1 MAHRA
6 MCRDY
11 VVVRP
16 RTGNVRS
23 NPTQKSASN
32 ARVTFRLDHVG
43 RSEAVVGAAR
53 LSVLMQQPASPNFP
67 VSHSPNIRINP
78 RLRTFPTDTFA
89 AGPPALM
96 TAADSKAHA
105 ANSEGI
111 EHYNQEHWDVALGH
125 FQKAVGA
132 DPNSAEAHYNLA
144 LALDKTDKHKE
155 AAMEFK
161 KAQDLGKD
169 NPDIQNSKILLGH
182 VKMLEGGK

>member
-1 MAHRA
+1 MNRLLRLILCASFITFLTMVGFGIGMA
-6 MCRDY
+6 
-11 VVVRP
+11 V
-16 RTGNVRS
+16 
-23 NPTQKSASN
+23 
-32 ARVTFRLDHVG
+32 
-43 RSEAVVGAAR
+43 
-53 LSVLMQQPASPNFP
+53 
-67 VSHSPNIRINP
+67 
-78 RLRTFPTDTFA
+78 A

-125 FQKAVGA
+125 FKKAVEA
-132 DPNSAEAHYNLA
+132 DPGAAEAHYNLA
-144 LALDKTDKHKE
+144 LALDKSDQHKT

-182 VKMLEGGK
+182 VKMLKGDM

>member
-1 MAHRA
+1 MKNF
-6 MCRDY
+6 Y
-11 VVVRP
+11 
-16 RTGNVRS
+16 
-23 NPTQKSASN
+23 
-32 ARVTFRLDHVG
+32 RLILCAAFVALIALVG
-43 RSEAVVGAAR
+43 FGIGTAVAG
-53 LSVLMQQPASPNFP
+53 
-67 VSHSPNIRINP
+67 
-78 RLRTFPTDTFA
+78 
-89 AGPPALM
+89 GPPALM

-125 FQKAVGA
+125 FQKAVEA
-132 DPNSAEAHYNLA
+132 DSNSAEAHYNLA

-182 VKMLEGGK
+182 VKMLKGDM

>member
-1 MAHRA
+1 MKNFYRLIL
-6 MCRDY
+6 C
-11 VVVRP
+11 
-16 RTGNVRS
+16 
-23 NPTQKSASN
+23 ASFV
-32 ARVTFRLDHVG
+32 AFIAL
-43 RSEAVVGAAR
+43 
-53 LSVLMQQPASPNFP
+53 
-67 VSHSPNIRINP
+67 VSFGIGTA
-78 RLRTFPTDTFA
+78 LA
-89 AGPPALM
+89 GGPPALM

-182 VKMLEGGK
+182 VKMLEGGM

>member
-1 MAHRA
+1 MKNF
-6 MCRDY
+6 Y
-11 VVVRP
+11 
-16 RTGNVRS
+16 
-23 NPTQKSASN
+23 
-32 ARVTFRLDHVG
+32 RLILCTSFV
-43 RSEAVVGAAR
+43 AFIA
-53 LSVLMQQPASPNFP
+53 L
-67 VSHSPNIRINP
+67 VSFGIGTAI
-78 RLRTFPTDTFA
+78 A

-125 FQKAVGA
+125 FQKAVEA

-182 VKMLEGGK
+182 VKMLKGDM